1 MLAMLHGVVHAA
13 GAEYLPADGAINGVD
28 DVMLQA
34 SLQFVG
40 LHELLSQ
47 LDGPADVLLELAAED
62 FHPLYFLLVSL
73 LALTPGL
80 SALTVV
86 CKASIHLTINHY
98 SNIYNPIYRREMWV
112 P

>member
-13 GAEYLPADGAINGVD
+13 SAEYLPADGAINGVD
-28 DVMLQA
+28 DVMLQT
-34 SLQFVG
+34 SLQFVR

-47 LDGPADVLLELAAED
+47 FDGPTDVLLELTAED
-62 FHPLYFLLVSL
+62 LHPLYLLLLSL

-80 SALTVV
+80 RALTVV

-98 SNIYNPIYRREMWV
+98 FSQL
-112 P
+112 